1 VTTPDPVST
10 PSTDHD
16 PALRQPPPV
25 STIPAE
31 ARSFQGQRAGIV
43 TRVIAN
49 VIDASVVALTLIG
62 IYLTV
67 VAIAFLLDPRG
78 FQFPRLP
85 PWWLIISAALWLL
98 GIYFTLSWAV
108 TGRTYGDHLMGL
120 RVVGPRGSKPH
131 FITAC
136 VRAIF
141 CVLFPIGLFWII
153 ASRGSRSLQDVFLR
167 TSVIYDWTARRG
179 S

>member
-1 VTTPDPVST
+1 VTSDEPVRTPAAD
-10 PSTDHD
+10 DHTA
-16 PALRQPPPV
+16 PGHPPLV

-49 VIDASVVALTLIG
+49 VIDAMVVTLTLIG
-62 IYLTV
+62 IYLTG
-67 VAIAFLLDPRG
+67 VAVAFLLDPRG

-85 PWWLIISAALWLL
+85 PLWLDIAVGLWLL
-98 GIYFTLSWAV
+98 GIYFTLSWAI

-120 RVVGPRGSKPH
+120 RVVGARGSKPH
-131 FITAC
+131 FITAS

-153 ASRGSRSLQDVFLR
+153 VSQGNRSLQDTFLR
-167 TSVIYDWTARRG
+167 TSVIYDWTLRRG